1 MMKELLKPSILWM
14 LIFVP
19 ISIAI
24 SYLAPKQEIALFV
37 TSCLGLVVLAY
48 LISQATEQLAEKTGP
63 TIGGLL
69 NASFS
74 NLPEIIFGI
83 TALLN
88 GLGDLVKASMTGAII
103 GNLLL
108 VLGHA
113 MFAGGMRHGTQ
124 YFSRD
129 RASDASTGLLIASI
143 AILLPTVYH
152 ISAGPEARA
161 GATTANL
168 SIWLCVLILVCYFA
182 SIVYTLTAK
191 VESGPA
197 SKPTPA
203 TDAVIQAHKAGE
215 PKAIE
220 KAEAELKQD
229 AAKWTTGFAVG
240 VLGVS
245 SFLIAMLSDSVAES
259 IDVVKNALGLT
270 ELFLGV
276 VVVAAI
282 GNVSSQ
288 MTSVA
293 QAMKNNM
300 DLAFEV
306 AISASVQVALL
317 VVPLLVLVS
326 YALGKPMDLEFTIPE
341 IVALGAGVL
350 IVMQISADGKANWLN
365 GVQLLALWLIISVLF
380 YFLPAQ
386 DATPNT
392 AAAPAAATAPAAP

>member
-19 ISIAI
+19 VSIFI
-24 SYLAPKQEIALFV
+24 SYVMPKQEMALFI

-83 TALLN
+83 TALRA

-113 MFAGGMRHGTQ
+113 MFVGGLRHGTQ

-129 RASDASTGLLIASI
+129 RASDASTGLLIASV

-152 ISAGPEARA
+152 QSAPSGAKFA
-161 GATTANL
+161 GSL
-168 SIWLCVLILVCYFA
+168 SLWLSALILVCYFA
-182 SIVYTLTAK
+182 SIVYTLTAQGEAP
-191 VESGPA
+191 VA
-197 SKPTPA
+197 AVSKPTPA
-203 TDAVIQAHKAGE
+203 TDAVIQAHKSG
-215 PKAIE
+215 PKEAIE
-220 KAEAELKQD
+220 KAEAELKED
-229 AAKWTTGFAVG
+229 AAKWSTSFAVG
-240 VLGVS
+240 ILAGS
-245 SFLIAMLSDSVAES
+245 SFLIAMLSDSVADS
-259 IDVVKNALGLT
+259 IGVVKSALGLS

-276 VVVAAI
+276 IVVAAI

-317 VVPLLVLVS
+317 VVPLLVMVS
-326 YALGKPMDLEFTIPE
+326 YIIGKPMDLEFTIPE
-341 IVALGAGVL
+341 FVALGAGVL
-350 IVMQISADGKANWLN
+350 IVMQISSDGKSHWLN
-365 GVQLLALWLIISVLF
+365 GVQLLSLWSIIGVLF
-380 YFLPAQ
+380 YFLPVK
-386 DATPNT
+386 
-392 AAAPAAATAPAAP
+392 